1 MGLMLLWRKRRR
13 RWRGGG
19 GDGEYVE
26 FRDDWFLNRLLVL
39 EWAAHALAEPGT
51 SVNGTAS
58 IRRTVNFDSSSTTV
72 LWNFD
77 NEPSEI

>member
-1 MGLMLLWRKRRR
+1 MMSPSGLYLTWVSARSCPESKMGLMLLCRKRRR

-51 SVNGTAS
+51 SVNGTA
-58 IRRTVNFDSSSTTV
+58 
-72 LWNFD
+72 
-77 NEPSEI
+77 